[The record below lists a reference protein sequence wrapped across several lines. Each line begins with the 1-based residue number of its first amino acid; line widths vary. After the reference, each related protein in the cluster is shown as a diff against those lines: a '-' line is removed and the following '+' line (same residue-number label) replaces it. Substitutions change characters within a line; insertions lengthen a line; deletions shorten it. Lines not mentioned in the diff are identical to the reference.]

1 MSDRMVVCGE
11 ARGRRVASP
20 NDRADSTGTDY
31 AAMKDTDRRFG
42 VANGRVTA
50 CR

>member
-1 MSDRMVVCGE
+1 MSDRMVVRSE

-20 NDRADSTGTDY
+20 NDPANSTGTDY
-31 AAMKDTDRRFG
+31 AAMKDAGRSFG
-42 VANGRVTA
+42 VANGRVAA